1 MLATQGKRPGAI
13 RNGIKLGVAA
23 IIVIALLP
31 FASAI
36 GNILGA
42 LPNPFASTHH
52 ERVQPPVLKSLQD
65 LSEYHAAT
73 ANLSAIVEQSDDA
86 DYLPAFIKG
95 DDTTYLAVGSVD
107 AIVDFGHLGTNAIA
121 VSADG
126 KAVTVTLPSPTVG
139 TPQLD
144 LDNSQILSH
153 SRGLVDR
160 LGSLLGSAPDNTQAL
175 MKQGQAALARAAAQT
190 ELSARAKTNTT
201 DMLTAMLRSLG
212 FQQVTISFLPP
223 PPPPAP

>member
-1 MLATQGKRPGAI
+1 MLATQSKGPGAI
-13 RNGIKLGVAA
+13 RGGIKLGIAA

-31 FASAI
+31 FASAL

-52 ERVQPPVLKSLQD
+52 ELVQPPVLKSLQN
-65 LSEYHAAT
+65 LSAYHAAT
-73 ANLSAIVEQSDDA
+73 ANLSAVVEQSNDA
-86 DYLPAFIKG
+86 DYLPSFIKG

-107 AIVDFGHLGTNAIA
+107 AVVDFSHLASDAIA

-126 KAVTVTLPSPTVG
+126 TSVTITLPSPTVA

-144 LDNSQILSH
+144 LENSKILSH

-160 LGSLLGSAPDNTQAL
+160 LGSLFGSAPDNTQPL
-175 MKQGQAALARAAAQT
+175 MQQGQAALARAAGET
-190 ELSARAKTNTT
+190 ELLTRAKTNTT

-212 FQQVTISFLPP
+212 FKQVTISFLAPP
-223 PPPPAP
+223 TPTP

>member
-1 MLATQGKRPGAI
+1 LLATQSNRPGTI
-13 RNGIKLGVAA
+13 RSGIKLGIAA
-23 IIVIALLP
+23 VIVIALLP

-42 LPNPFASTHH
+42 IPNPFATTHH

-65 LSEYHAAT
+65 LSAYHAAS
-73 ANLSAIVEQSDDA
+73 ANLSTVVEQSDDA
-86 DYLPAFIKG
+86 DYIPAFIKG

-107 AIVDFGHLGTNAIA
+107 AVVDFSHLGTDAITT
-121 VSADG
+121 SADG
-126 KAVTVTLPSPTVG
+126 KAVTVTLPAPTLA

-144 LDNSQILSH
+144 LDNSKVLSH

-160 LGSLLGSAPDNTQAL
+160 LGSVFANSPDDTTPL
-175 MKQGQAALARAAAQT
+175 MQQGQAALATAAGQT
-190 ELSARAKTNTT
+190 ELVARAKANTT

-212 FQQVTISFLPP
+212 FEQVTISFAE

>member
-1 MLATQGKRPGAI
+1 MLATQSKGPGAI
-13 RNGIKLGVAA
+13 RGGIKLGIAA

-31 FASAI
+31 FASAL

-52 ERVQPPVLKSLQD
+52 ERVQPPVLESLQD
-65 LSEYHAAT
+65 LSDYHAAS

-86 DYLPAFIKG
+86 DYLPSFIKG

-107 AIVDFGHLGTNAIA
+107 AVVDFSHLAGDAIA

-126 KAVTVTLPSPTVG
+126 KSVTVTLPSPTVAA
-139 TPQLD
+139 PQLD
-144 LDNSQILSH
+144 LDNSKILSH

-160 LGSLLGSAPDNTQAL
+160 LGSLLGSAPDHTQAL
-175 MKQGQAALARAAAQT
+175 MQQGQAALAKAAAET
-190 ELSARAKTNTT
+190 ELVARAKTNTT

-212 FQQVTISFLPP
+212 FQQVTITYV
-223 PPPPAP
+223 PPPAPAP